1 MKYCI
6 IADLHLGSNIAA
18 FQHFCENIAPSYNE
32 IYILGDLFNL
42 YLGDDLIATQ
52 YSHIASLLHTL
63 TRTTKV
69 YIMRGNRDFLLGKK
83 FAIQTGVTLIDEP
96 FVINT
101 THKNYVLLHG
111 DSLVTA
117 DKNYQRFKKIIQHPW
132 TKKILLSLPQ
142 QFRTAIAIHIQ
153 KKSQQSKQQK
163 SLTIMDIDST
173 TLHDF
178 MDNYPN
184 YNIIHGHTHR
194 QNIHTYDRFKRF
206 VLGDWSNNS
215 GNFFAIDNTAITYHE
230 FNI

>member
-69 YIMRGNRDFLLGKK
+69 YIMRGNRDFLLGEK
-83 FAIQTGVTLIDEP
+83 FATEVGVTIINEP
-96 FVINT
+96 YILHT
-101 THKNYVLLHG
+101 TAKNYVLLHG

-117 DKNYQRFKKIIQHPW
+117 DTNYQQFKKIIQHPW

-163 SLTIMDIDST
+163 SITIMDIDST